1 MKHCDF
7 VRPLIWMLL
16 ILQMYSYAPAPWRT
30 VSIYNPASD
39 VYQDTV
45 LDYDFGSEFLYSAVL
60 IGGPPVDSIELKKW
74 EPYSATVV
82 NNAVYNIGSLLTHD
96 VRLIPLNTQLLM
108 TYEESGIQYL
118 RKVKK
123 SDLSIV
129 STSVV
134 SQKPSGIYL

>member
-1 MKHCDF
+1 M
-7 VRPLIWMLL
+7 
-16 ILQMYSYAPAPWRT
+16 
-30 VSIYNPASD
+30 
-39 VYQDTV
+39 
-45 LDYDFGSEFLYSAVL
+45 YSAVL

-74 EPYSATVV
+74 EPYSATIV
-82 NNAVYNIGSLLTHD
+82 NNAVYNVGSLLTHD